1 MGLVRKISSVLWRVR
16 VRRLYNSSR
25 YEQAEALALKGIEDI
40 ANGKFA
46 KDIIIRSL
54 YNQEKWKEVE
64 EFHQKYP
71 YEEFAKFSGKARLK
85 RISEP
90 NYKDLQPS
98 KFQNKEWN
106 GENLLSN
113 WHQEEDILWLRYP
126 NGWIYWEMPIEFNLK
141 KTHDGLLYL
150 AMEVLLSPWIE
161 EVRHWDVE
169 VRTRGTTPAL
179 AYSGGIDSTAA
190 ALLLPDNV
198 LLAYHKRS
206 FDSFLTHDLAMNSIN
221 TWNDRY
227 RQDVVI
233 VPSNHERIRSS
244 YGKQIGFSSDLAAG
258 VHLILLSDALNL
270 SSISFGT
277 PIDNTWLAKGR
288 KFRDF
293 SQSKYWTKWRTRFKS
308 VGLDLEFPINHISE
322 AGAMKICE
330 RSGIIDKINSCLRG
344 NGEDACMACWKCF
357 IKNGPLGREIIFESK
372 EIQKYLSSTPLRTA
386 QHALWAIQKQ
396 KLESKVPHLAKFLS
410 EPLDW
415 WEDYYPPGLSLISEG
430 MRLDVE
436 IETRKYLQPMAN
448 LITLESVDI
457 TL

>member
-1 MGLVRKISSVLWRVR
+1 MGLICKIRSVLWRVK
-16 VRRLYNSSR
+16 VRRLYNSSL
-25 YEQAEALALKGIEDI
+25 YEQAEALASRGVAD
-40 ANGKFA
+40 AGNGKFA

-71 YEEFAKFSGKARLK
+71 YEEFAKFSAKARLK

-90 NYKDLQPS
+90 NYNDLQPS
-98 KFQNKEWN
+98 KFLNKEWD

-113 WHQEEDILWLRYP
+113 WHQEENILWLRYP
-126 NGWIYWEMPIEFNLK
+126 NGWVYWEMPIEFDLK
-141 KTHDGLLYL
+141 KTHHGLLYL

-169 VRTRGTTPAL
+169 ARTRGINPAL

-190 ALLLPDNV
+190 ALVLPDNA

-206 FDSFLTHDLAMNSIN
+206 FDSSLTHDLAMHSIN
-221 TWNDRY
+221 TWNDRC
-227 RQDVVI
+227 RQDVII

-277 PIDNTWLAKGR
+277 PIDNTWLAKGM
-288 KFRDF
+288 KFRNF

-308 VGLDLEFPINHISE
+308 VGLDLEFPINHVSE

-330 RSGIIDKINSCLRG
+330 RSGIIDNINSCLRG
-344 NGEDACMACWKCF
+344 NGEGACMACWKCF

-372 EIQKYLSSTPLRTA
+372 EIQRFLTSTPLRTA

-396 KLESKVPHLAKFLS
+396 NLESKVPHLAKFLS

-430 MRLDVE
+430 MRLGVE
-436 IETRKYLQPMAN
+436 TQTKKYLQPMSD
-448 LITLESVDI
+448 LITFESVDI
-457 TL
+457 KL